1 MLPPAEAGMGIKNE
15 NNSRHQRLDWG
26 LKADDKH

>member
-1 MLPPAEAGMGIKNE
+1 MLSRAEAGIGIKNE
-15 NNSRHQRLDWG
+15 NNLRHQRLDWG

>member
-1 MLPPAEAGMGIKNE
+1 MLSRAEARMGVKNE